1 MSKNKIVLGRGLD
14 ALIRPN
20 DFTEMKAAPGDD
32 NSVIK
37 QQSGYSNFIMIDVD
51 KIEHNP
57 FQPRSIF
64 EPDKMDELKKSILM
78 NGLIQPITVRK
89 HNNQFQLVSGERR
102 LRACR
107 DIGYR
112 EIPAYIMEVLT
123 DEAMLAI
130 ALIENIQRERLNA
143 IEVALA
149 YKRLMDECK
158 LSYDSIAEKVG
169 KDRTTVVNSIR
180 LLKLPSDVQDAIIKE
195 EITMGHAR
203 ALINLNNQAL
213 LMDLV
218 NKIKTEHLSVRKIE
232 QLVKKYLQSE
242 SSTPQSFKP
251 ISADKSSRDIAI
263 ASVEDI
269 LRKIFATKISCKQNI
284 NGSGYIQIEFF
295 SKEELE
301 RLLELIQSIEN

>member
-20 DFTEMKAAPGDD
+20 DTSEIKEATHED
-32 NSVIK
+32 NSVTNK
-37 QQSGYSNFIMIDVD
+37 QDEHSNFIMINVD

-64 EPDKMDELKKSILM
+64 EPEKMDELKKSILM
-78 NGLIQPITVRK
+78 NGLIQPITVRR
-89 HNNQFQLVSGERR
+89 HNNQYQLISGERR

-158 LSYDSIAEKVG
+158 LSYDSIADKVG

-180 LLKLPSDVQDAIIKE
+180 LLKLPTDVQDAIIKE

-203 ALINLNNQAL
+203 ALINLNNHAL

-218 NKIKTEHLSVRKIE
+218 HRIKTEHLSVRKIE

-242 SSTPQSFKP
+242 NTTPKSFKP
-251 ISADKSSRDIAI
+251 IPADKSPNDIAI
-263 ASVEDI
+263 ASVEDV
-269 LRKIFATKISCKQNI
+269 LRKIFATKISCKQNN

-295 SKEELE
+295 SRDELE